1 MDDWNVPSFR
11 QGDHVRVVDGPFLNF
26 VGLVLSV
33 EEGRR
38 KVHLIVRFF
47 GRVLPV
53 ELDVLQVTHLEGPI
67 ASPP

>member
-1 MDDWNVPSFR
+1 M
-11 QGDHVRVVDGPFLNF
+11 RVVDGPFLNF